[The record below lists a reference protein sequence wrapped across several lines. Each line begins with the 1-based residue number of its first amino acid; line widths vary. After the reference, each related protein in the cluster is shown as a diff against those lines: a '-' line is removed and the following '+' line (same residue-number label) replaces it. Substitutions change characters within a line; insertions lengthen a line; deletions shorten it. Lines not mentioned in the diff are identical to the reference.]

1 MAMCVYTQ
9 ENTSADFLADAGE
22 RSTEVLELL
31 LTSLALPTRVG
42 SLQGVISTQAYR
54 QKNTVWWCAHLNKW
68 YGASP
73 LNFTALL
80 G

>member
-9 ENTSADFLADAGE
+9 ENTSADFPADAGE

-31 LTSLALPTRVG
+31 LTRVG

-54 QKNTVWWCAHLNKW
+54 QKNSVWWCAHLNKW

>member
-9 ENTSADFLADAGE
+9 ENTSADFPADAGE

-31 LTSLALPTRVG
+31 LTRVG

>member
-9 ENTSADFLADAGE
+9 ENTSADFPADAGE

-31 LTSLALPTRVG
+31 LTLVG

-54 QKNTVWWCAHLNKW
+54 QKNSV
-68 YGASP
+68 
-73 LNFTALL
+73 
-80 G
+80 

>member
-9 ENTSADFLADAGE
+9 ENTSADFPADAGE
-22 RSTEVLELL
+22 HSTEVLELL
-31 LTSLALPTRVG
+31 LTRVG

-54 QKNTVWWCAHLNKW
+54 QKNSVWWCAHLNKW